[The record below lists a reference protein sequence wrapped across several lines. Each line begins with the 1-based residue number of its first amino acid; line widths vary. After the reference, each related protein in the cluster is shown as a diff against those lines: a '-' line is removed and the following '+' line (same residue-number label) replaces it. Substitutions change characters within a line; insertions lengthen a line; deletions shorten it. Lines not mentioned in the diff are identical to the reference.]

1 MTFGSE
7 EQTLA
12 MLVDTGSSWLWT
24 YTAESCLAGTVI
36 DGKCNSTSYFDTSLS
51 TSFYDTGDTK
61 NITYGSGRTEGDI
74 VTDRVGMTDL
84 PDIYVD
90 VFKFLSVDSTSASA
104 FQGILGLSPVDDS
117 SGPLFVQYLY
127 KNERILN
134 NQFSILIPA
143 NPNFD

>member
-1 MTFGSE
+1 
-7 EQTLA
+7 

-24 YTAESCLAGTVI
+24 YTASTCREGTI
-36 DGKCNSTSYFDTSLS
+36 TDGKCNSTSYFDTSLS
-51 TSFYDTGDTK
+51 SSFHDTGETK
-61 NITYGSGRTEGDI
+61 NITYGSGRTEGAI

-90 VFKFLSVDSTSASA
+90 KFDFLSVDSTSASA

-127 KNERILN
+127 
-134 NQFSILIPA
+134 
-143 NPNFD
+143 